1 MDSLLLLIESQSLSE
16 GFNRDP
22 KGGIRSE
29 ERELARIREALDG
42 FFKLFVA
49 SSFPPKLIHSLH
61 QYAYTNTISF
71 EKQQNK
77 GRNGR
82 TKERIIL
89 LLAMFCA
96 ISSDES

>member
-16 GFNRDP
+16 SFNRDS

-49 SSFPPKLIHSLH
+49 SSFTPKLIHSLH
-61 QYAYTNTISF
+61 QYAYTNTISLR
-71 EKQQNK
+71 KNK
-77 GRNGR
+77 
-82 TKERIIL
+82 TKEER
-89 LLAMFCA
+89 
-96 ISSDES
+96 